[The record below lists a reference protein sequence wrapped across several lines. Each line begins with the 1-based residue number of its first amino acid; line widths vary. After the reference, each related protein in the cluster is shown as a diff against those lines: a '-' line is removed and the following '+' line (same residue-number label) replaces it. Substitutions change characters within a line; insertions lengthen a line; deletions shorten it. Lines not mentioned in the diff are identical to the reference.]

1 MKRVGVVGLGYV
13 GITLAVALAR
23 KGCTVFGCDRVPE
36 VVSALAAGQPHIFEP
51 GIAEGL
57 LEHLNERLHVS
68 SALPDTPLDAVVLC
82 VSTPVDPATNRPN
95 LEGLRSAARA
105 VAQAVGP
112 DTLVVVRST
121 VPVGASR
128 TVVLPELLAV
138 WGRARLA
145 MCPERTIQGQ
155 ALRELEELPQV
166 VGGLD
171 DASGELAET
180 LFSRLAPR
188 IVRVSSLEAAETV
201 KLVNNCHTD
210 LIYSFGN
217 EVALLAERLAL
228 DPMELIRAANVDYP
242 RPDLARPGF
251 VGGGCLSK
259 DPYILMAS
267 AEAVGHE
274 PWLIGNARRLN
285 EHLPGHVARRF
296 VELLSRTRGRLDG
309 ARVALLGFAYKGW
322 PPTDDMRGA
331 PVIPMLDVFRQ
342 TKLDLIGHDFLVAPD
357 VIRKLGVT
365 PCSLQEAFD
374 GTDAALIITDHPDY
388 RRLNVAST
396 LSGMRRPALVYDCW
410 RVLPVE
416 AVRRVDGIR
425 YASIGVG

>member
-1 MKRVGVVGLGYV
+1 VSGV
-13 GITLAVALAR
+13 
-23 KGCTVFGCDRVPE
+23 
-36 VVSALAAGQPHIFEP
+36 
-51 GIAEGL
+51 
-57 LEHLNERLHVS
+57 
-68 SALPDTPLDAVVLC
+68 LPDTPLDAVVLC
-82 VSTPVDPATNRPN
+82 VSTPVDPATQRPN
-95 LEGLRSAARA
+95 LEGLRSAAHA
-105 VAQAVGP
+105 VARAVGP

-166 VGGLD
+166 IGGLD
-171 DASGELAET
+171 DASGEMAEA
-180 LFSRLAPR
+180 LFSGLAPR
-188 IVRVSSLEAAETV
+188 TVRVSSLEAAEAV
-201 KLVNNCHTD
+201 KLINNCHTD

-217 EVALLAERLAL
+217 EVALLAERLSL

-267 AEAVGHE
+267 AATVGHQ

-296 VELLSRTRGRLDG
+296 VELLGQTRGRVDG
-309 ARVALLGFAYKGW
+309 ARVALLGFAYKGF

-331 PVIPMLDVFRQ
+331 AVVPMLEILRDS
-342 TKLDLIGHDFLVAPD
+342 KLDLVGHDALVAPD
-357 VIRKLGVT
+357 VIRRLGVT
-365 PCSLQEAFD
+365 PCSLHEAFD
-374 GTDAALIITDHPDY
+374 ATDGVLVINDHPDY
-388 RRLNVAST
+388 ARLDVASV
-396 LSGMRRPALVYDCW
+396 LPRMRRPALVYDCW
-410 RVLPVE
+410 RVLSID
-416 AVRRVDGIR
+416 ATRRIEGIR
-425 YASIGVG
+425 YASIGLG

>member
-1 MKRVGVVGLGYV
+1 VKRVGIVGLGYV

-23 KGCTVFGCDRVPE
+23 KGRTVFGCDRVPG
-36 VVSALAAGQPHIFEP
+36 VVEALAGGRPHIFEP

-57 LEHLNERLHVS
+57 REHLGKRLQVS
-68 SALPDTPLDAVVLC
+68 GVLPDTPLDAVVLC
-82 VSTPVDPATNRPN
+82 VSTPVDPATRRPD

-105 VAQAVGP
+105 VAHAVGP

-128 TVVLPELLAV
+128 SVVLPELLAV

-166 VGGLD
+166 VGGID
-171 DASGELAET
+171 DASAELAEE
-180 LFSRLAPR
+180 LFSHLAPR
-188 IVRVSSLEAAETV
+188 LVRVSSLEAAEAV
-201 KLVNNCHTD
+201 KLINNCHTD
-210 LIYSFGN
+210 LIYSYGN
-217 EVALLAERLAL
+217 EVALLAERLSL
-228 DPMELIRAANVDYP
+228 DPMELIRAANLDYP

-267 AEAVGHE
+267 AETVGHQ

-296 VELLSRTRGRLDG
+296 VELLGQARGGLDG
-309 ARVALLGFAYKGW
+309 ARVALLGFAYKGF

-331 PVIPMLDVFRQ
+331 AVVPMLEVLREK
-342 TKLDLIGHDFLVAPD
+342 KLSLVGHDSLVAPD
-357 VIRKLGVT
+357 VIRRLGVA
-365 PCSLQEAFD
+365 PCSLHEAFE
-374 GTDAALIITDHPDY
+374 GTDGVLIINDHPSYLLLD
-388 RRLNVAST
+388 VASV
-396 LSGMRRPALVYDCW
+396 LPRMRRPALVYDCW
-410 RVLPVE
+410 RMLSAD
-416 AVRRVDGIR
+416 AVRRVEGIH
-425 YASIGVG
+425 YASIGLG

>member
-1 MKRVGVVGLGYV
+1 
-13 GITLAVALAR
+13 
-23 KGCTVFGCDRVPE
+23 
-36 VVSALAAGQPHIFEP
+36 
-51 GIAEGL
+51 
-57 LEHLNERLHVS
+57 
-68 SALPDTPLDAVVLC
+68 
-82 VSTPVDPATNRPN
+82 
-95 LEGLRSAARA
+95 
-105 VAQAVGP
+105 
-112 DTLVVVRST
+112 
-121 VPVGASR
+121 
-128 TVVLPELLAV
+128 
-138 WGRARLA
+138 
-145 MCPERTIQGQ
+145 
-155 ALRELEELPQV
+155 
-166 VGGLD
+166 
-171 DASGELAET
+171 
-180 LFSRLAPR
+180 
-188 IVRVSSLEAAETV
+188 
-201 KLVNNCHTD
+201 
-210 LIYSFGN
+210 
-217 EVALLAERLAL
+217 
-228 DPMELIRAANVDYP
+228 VDYP

-396 LSGMRRPALVYDCW
+396 LSRMRRPALVYDCW

-416 AVRRVDGIR
+416 AIRRVDGIH

>member
-13 GITLAVALAR
+13 GITLAVALGR
-23 KGCTVFGCDRVPE
+23 KGFTVFGCDRVPE
-36 VVSALAAGQPHIFEP
+36 VVAALAAGQPHIFEP

-57 LEHLNERLHVS
+57 REHLNARLHVS
-68 SALPDTPLDAVVLC
+68 DALPSTPLDAVVLC
-82 VSTPVDPATNRPN
+82 VSTPVEPATRRPN
-95 LEGLRSAARA
+95 LEGLRTAAHA
-105 VAQAVGP
+105 VAHAVGP

-128 TVVLPELLAV
+128 TVVLPELLSV

-166 VGGLD
+166 IGGLD
-171 DASGELAET
+171 GASGEMAEV
-180 LFSRLAPR
+180 LFSALAPR
-188 IVRVSSLEAAETV
+188 TVRVSSLEAAEAV
-201 KLVNNCHTD
+201 KLINNCHTD

-217 EVALLAERLAL
+217 EVALLAERLSL
-228 DPMELIRAANVDYP
+228 DPLELIRAANVDYP

-259 DPYILMAS
+259 DPYILLAS
-267 AEAVGHE
+267 AESVGHE

-296 VELLSRTRGRLDG
+296 VELLERTRGSLDG

-322 PPTDDMRGA
+322 PPTDDMRGSA
-331 PVIPMLDVFRQ
+331 VVPMLDVLRQ
-342 TKLDLIGHDFLVAPD
+342 AKLALVGHDFLVAPD
-357 VIRKLGVT
+357 VVRGLGVK
-365 PCSLQEAFD
+365 PCSLWEAFEGAD
-374 GTDAALIITDHPDY
+374 GALIITDHPDY
-388 RRLNVAST
+388 ARLDVAAV
-396 LSGMRRPALVYDCW
+396 LPRMRRPALVYDCW
-410 RVLPVE
+410 RVLPPD
-416 AVRRVDGIR
+416 AIRRIDGIR
-425 YASIGVG
+425 YASIGLG